1 MAEVIET
8 EYTESEIADLR
19 ASGHWPS
26 TDELIT
32 EKEAAEIP
40 AETDAEPATGEAPDV
55 DPEDIA

>member
-8 EYTESEIADLR
+8 QYTETEIADLR

-26 TDELIT
+26 TDELVT
-32 EKEAAEIP
+32 SDEAAETESVLEP
-40 AETDAEPATGEAPDV
+40 ETAEPDV